1 MEFHTRDNVSY
12 SEMTTDV
19 KYQIKFVDY
28 LLQDKYE
35 EHQGNQKIELR
46 FATEFKVFSSLEIMS
61 PNH

>member
-1 MEFHTRDNVSY
+1 MA
-12 SEMTTDV
+12 TDV

-35 EHQGNQKIELR
+35 EHQGNQQIELR
-46 FATEFKVFSSLEIMS
+46 FATEFKVFPSLEIMS